1 MSSLLDGKQADLTF
15 VVVLYS
21 TGRDINLDVLRVQG
35 YRHFCNKLW
44 NATKFALGGLG
55 PDFKPNVKPEVRVFV
70 MEISLSAGE
79 GTGVM
84 QGERHLY
91 EKNLPRKSSARN
103 QQKASSYC
111 PTIESS

>member
-1 MSSLLDGKQADLTF
+1 M
-15 VVVLYS
+15 
-21 TGRDINLDVLRVQG
+21 QG

-55 PDFKPNVKPEVRVFV
+55 PDFKPNVKPEVRVCV
-70 MEISLSAGE
+70 VEIYLSAGE

-84 QGERHLY
+84 QGESQLY
-91 EKNLPRKSSARN
+91 KKKSARKSSARN

>member
-1 MSSLLDGKQADLTF
+1 M
-15 VVVLYS
+15 
-21 TGRDINLDVLRVQG
+21 QG

-55 PDFKPNVKPEVRVFV
+55 PDFKPNVKPEVRVCV
-70 MEISLSAGE
+70 MEIYLSAGE

-91 EKNLPRKSSARN
+91 KKNLPASHLPGINRKHRATVL
-103 QQKASSYC
+103 
-111 PTIESS
+111 P

>member
-79 GTGVM
+79 GAVVM

-91 EKNLPRKSSARN
+91 KKKICPASHLPGINSTHRAIVL
-103 QQKASSYC
+103 
-111 PTIESS
+111 P